1 MKCRLDKWTARYIE
15 NWLNCWDQRVVISS
29 DHPSWSSVIS
39 CVLQGS
45 ILGLTLFNSFI
56 ITWIMR
62 LPVPSASLLIKKL
75 EGIADTTQTVHKEK
89 EKLRQLG
96 LFSVK
101 MGRLG
106 RILSC
111 V

>member
-1 MKCRLDKWTARYIE
+1 M
-15 NWLNCWDQRVVISS
+15 ISG

-45 ILGLTLFNSFI
+45 ILGLILLNSFI

-62 LPVPSASLLIKKL
+62 LPVPAASLLIKKL
-75 EGIADTTQTVHKEK
+75 EGIADTTQTVYK

-96 LFSVK
+96 LFSMK